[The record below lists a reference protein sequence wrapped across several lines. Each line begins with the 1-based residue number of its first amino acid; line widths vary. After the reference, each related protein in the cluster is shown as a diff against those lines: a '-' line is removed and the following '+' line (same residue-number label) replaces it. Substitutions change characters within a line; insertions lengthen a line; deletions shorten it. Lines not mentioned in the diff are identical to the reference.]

1 MLGIP
6 FGQIGKVVSDKKVVI
21 KASGKTIINADIDT
35 LKDAWQKPL
44 KW

>member
-6 FGQIGKVVSDKKVVI
+6 FGQIGKVVSDKKLVI
-21 KASGKTIINADIDT
+21 KANGRQVINADIET
-35 LKDAWQKPL
+35 LKDVWQKPL